1 MSLNSFVSMLDKKM
15 CLLSLNSLDTR
26 VSLME
31 RSSVAESP
39 TGTET
44 ALGWKIPMVTQGK
57 CYRKYWN
64 GEWISVH
71 KLNRFLM
78 SYAYG

>member
-44 ALGWKIPMVTQGK
+44 ALGWKIPMVTQGIE
-57 CYRKYWN
+57 RIGMVN
-64 GEWISVH
+64 G
-71 KLNRFLM
+71 FLFTI
-78 SYAYG
+78 